1 MISAGL
7 LLSAFSCQQKES
19 TTKADIL
26 DGTYRLVGSETVKGT
41 DTIRTTIDPAK
52 TEMIKMFNDSH
63 FAFLNHDKS
72 KGKGQPEIIF
82 QRCRNLPV
90 KGKGV
95 YRKPGVLQLQR
106 MGRQTVSLYTGKTY
120 RYINPD
126 RRRRYSGIGDKT
138 KDKRGLR
145 KSKITHTYSKI

>member
-41 DTIRTTIDPAK
+41 DTIRTTIDQAK

-72 KGKGQPEIIF
+72 KGKDSLKSFSSGAGTYQ
-82 QRCRNLPV
+82 L
-90 KGKGV
+90 KGKE
-95 YRKPGVLQLQR
+95 
-106 MGRQTVSLYTGKTY
+106 YTENPSTAVTENGKADSFTLHWKNVQ
-120 RYINPD
+120 I
-126 RRRRYSGIGDKT
+126 
-138 KDKRGLR
+138 
-145 KSKITHTYSKI
+145 H

>member
-1 MISAGL
+1 MKNYLTMISAGL

-72 KGKGQPEIIF
+72 KGKDSLKSFSSGAGTYQ
-82 QRCRNLPV
+82 L
-90 KGKGV
+90 KGKEYTENLEYCS
-95 YRKPGVLQLQR
+95 YREWE
-106 MGRQTVSLYTGKTY
+106 GRQFHFTLEKRTDTLIQTGEEDIPELGIKQKIKEV
-120 RYINPD
+120 YI
-126 RRRRYSGIGDKT
+126 KV
-138 KDKRGLR
+138 K
-145 KSKITHTYSKI
+145 

>member
-7 LLSAFSCQQKES
+7 LLCAFSCQQKES

-72 KGKGQPEIIF
+72 KGKDSLKSFSSGAGTYQ
-82 QRCRNLPV
+82 L
-90 KGKGV
+90 KGKEYTENLEYCS
-95 YRKPGVLQLQR
+95 YREWE
-106 MGRQTVSLYTGKTY
+106 GRQFHFTLEKRTDTLIQTGEEDIPELG
-120 RYINPD
+120 IN
-126 RRRRYSGIGDKT
+126 
-138 KDKRGLR
+138 KR
-145 KSKITHTYSKI
+145 

>member
-72 KGKGQPEIIF
+72 KGKDSLKSFSSGAGTYQ
-82 QRCRNLPV
+82 L
-90 KGKGV
+90 KGKE
-95 YRKPGVLQLQR
+95 YTENRVLQLQR
-106 MGRQTVSLYTGKTY
+106 MGRQTVSLYTGKRADTL
-120 RYINPD
+120 IQTGEEDIPEL
-126 RRRRYSGIGDKT
+126 GIKQ
-138 KDKRGLR
+138 
-145 KSKITHTYSKI
+145 KIKEVYVKVK